1 MSVLPII
8 TPQCRVRPPSTSI
21 MPPVPP
27 PTPSPTP
34 LPPPLAT
41 IFTEAMEK
49 YQKKTK
55 KNLASHPLAA
65 RLDSC
70 GDVSAI
76 RAVLRAQAQVLDRS
90 QSVDEKLTKWLDP
103 IVNVLCALS
112 DTIGNAVGL
121 VTTPKFKPARDLLSD
136 VCDSGIPTCDH
147 NIFRDRSPS
156 TSECRP

>member
-1 MSVLPII
+1 M
-8 TPQCRVRPPSTSI
+8 
-21 MPPVPP
+21 
-27 PTPSPTP
+27 
-34 LPPPLAT
+34 
-41 IFTEAMEK
+41 
-49 YQKKTK
+49 
-55 KNLASHPLAA
+55 
-65 RLDSC
+65 
-70 GDVSAI
+70 
-76 RAVLRAQAQVLDRS
+76 LDRS

-156 TSECRP
+156 TSECRPWHKLRILPTDIPIRPLRMSEIVDGLSSIFLAESNPFLRGSKYIQMDVRRFHRA